1 MGEAAPLIPPKN
13 GGGGSGSSND
23 DDEKEEEEEE
33 EVHFK
38 ALKDRTWSFASRRQ
52 AATAAGTS
60 LNNGSAPPPVMSS
73 SPNRPGMQSPMRSPM
88 RSPKIGRKQSDASTA
103 PSLPDSGGGGFKGFG
118 HYLYCLIYATV
129 NVIIAVPS
137 LFGYAAV
144 IFNNPIYSS
153 HMNALSKLLIFS
165 SLIHQLGFLVFST
178 LPFAIGTVQDAG
190 LIFLSTM
197 ANTIANTMIDDG
209 HTQDEILSTTL
220 ALLCSGTALL
230 GLVLVAMGYFKLA
243 DAVSYLP
250 MPVVGGYLAF
260 IGYFCVQAGTSLCI
274 SQPMMSIVDWNVML
288 DPRNLLLGGPG
299 LLAGLL
305 LTLTSRMA
313 TNSGV
318 LPMVMVVIP
327 VVFYIVLWA
336 CGTSLGEARDL
347 GWVGET
353 SPSVPV
359 SDLLHLID
367 FKQVRWDLIGD
378 ILPTWFGMVFVVSF
392 ASCLD
397 VAAISID
404 MGQPLETNK
413 ELATVGIC
421 NFMSG
426 ISLGFTGSYIFSQT
440 IFTYRT
446 GIHDRMIGAI
456 IMAVYGYIVV
466 SPINILEVAPLFFLG
481 SCLIF
486 IGYDLMYEWL
496 WEVRH
501 QVFMSEYFIVW
512 FTFVSIHVVGIDF
525 GILVGVLIAICD
537 QIFTTAQSSGV
548 NRITKRSRAIY
559 TPEDAK
565 VVQENA
571 YSLFAPKIVT
581 LEVIGNLFF
590 GSSLNMLNR
599 IYEETGMLVDENAVE
614 DEPAQDHLELNP
626 LVEGHHTPK
635 MTNPPLYICLDLMH
649 VTHLDASATRGCF
662 LQLVKKAA
670 TKNIIVCASGLSPKL
685 EWMFR
690 AHDVSYKT
698 AGEEEEAKA
707 KLLSAKKKS
716 DAKKVEEILIF
727 VSVAEAL
734 EFCETL
740 LLRKMTGKF
749 KSKTSY
755 GPFRNDALINE
766 SNAHTIGSVLCNFL
780 RSNREEAQIF
790 DRLTNLRYH
799 SEVNYNAGQ
808 NVFSKQSSPDA
819 FYIVLNGCV
828 ANSTTSNFHALR
840 QQAPVI
846 SGAGRVAPRQ
856 DSSSTKRFCQ
866 SGSGKVVATLWQVGA
881 IFGFNDFLLDRPRT
895 FQTVAQVN
903 GTILAKFTHSGMSTL
918 QTQDPELYA
927 LMQKVLLR
935 ASNLDLANC
944 TCHDV

>member
-1 MGEAAPLIPPKN
+1 MGEAAPLIPAKI
-13 GGGGSGSSND
+13 GGSSKNDEND
-23 DDEKEEEEEE
+23 DGHD
-33 EVHFK
+33 FK
-38 ALKDRTWSFASRRQ
+38 PLKDRTWSFASRRQ
-52 AATAAGTS
+52 AATAAGANV
-60 LNNGSAPPPVMSS
+60 NNHNGPVVMSS
-73 SPNRPGMQSPMRSPM
+73 PKMGMQSPMQ
-88 RSPKIGRKQSDASTA
+88 SPKIPRKQSDASSA
-103 PSLPDSGGGGFKGFG
+103 PSLLVDADNKVGGFKGVG

-165 SLIHQLGFLVFST
+165 SLIHQLGFFVFST

-274 SQPMMSIVDWNVML
+274 SQPMMSIVDWTVML
-288 DPRNLLLGGPG
+288 DPHNLLLGGPG
-299 LLAGLL
+299 LVAGLV

-313 TNSGV
+313 TSSGV
-318 LPMVMVVIP
+318 LPMVMVIIP

-336 CGTSLGEARDL
+336 CGTTLDEARDL

-426 ISLGFTGSYIFSQT
+426 ITLGFTGSYIFSQT

-446 GIHDRMIGAI
+446 GIHDRMVGAI
-456 IMAVYGYIVV
+456 IMGVYGYIVA
-466 SPINILEVAPLFFLG
+466 SPVNILEVAPLFFLG

-512 FTFVSIHVVGIDF
+512 FTFASIHVVGIDF
-525 GILVGVLIAICD
+525 GILIGVLIAICD

-565 VVQENA
+565 IVQENA
-571 YSLFAPKIVT
+571 YSLFTPKIVT

-590 GSSLNMLNR
+590 GSALSMLNR
-599 IYEETGMLVDENAVE
+599 IYEETGMLADENTVE
-614 DEPAQDHLELNP
+614 EEPPQDPLDTNP
-626 LVEGHHTPK
+626 LVDGHHTLK
-635 MTNPPLYICLDLMH
+635 MTDPPMYICLDLMH

-698 AGEEEEAKA
+698 AEDEEDAKA
-707 KLLSAKKKS
+707 KLLRAKKKS
-716 DAKKVEEILIF
+716 DVKKVEEILIF
-727 VSVAEAL
+727 GTLAEAL

-749 KSKTSY
+749 KSKTSL
-755 GPFRNDALINE
+755 GRNDALMRE
-766 SNAHTIGSVLCNFL
+766 SNAHTIGSVLSNFL
-780 RSNREEAQIF
+780 RSNREEAEIF

-799 SEVNYNAGQ
+799 SEVNYKAGQ
-808 NVFSKQSSPDA
+808 NVFSKQSAPDA

-828 ANSTTSNFHALR
+828 ANSTSSNFQALR

-846 SGAGRVAPRQ
+846 SGAGLVAPK
-856 DSSSTKRFCQ
+856 DGSTQRFCQ
-866 SGSGKVVATLWQVGA
+866 SGSGRVVATLWQVGA

-927 LMQKVLLR
+927 VMQKVLLR